1 MFNENVLA
9 APAGSADSTES
20 RNEPNSAVA
29 ARTAVAIA
37 MPLVMAL
44 VVLPI
49 ASSLVSAC
57 AAAPSTSPD
66 ISAMPCA
73 LSVTGPKESIDTIT
87 PTVVSRPPPAMATA
101 NSAMVAFPVA
111 SRYAP
116 NTAPPISSAAYTA
129 DSIPDATPDKMTVAA
144 PVSELCPMSLTGRRV
159 ASVKYPVNSW
169 MALARMHLISTAPN
183 AIQRG
188 LPL

>member
-1 MFNENVLA
+1 MRTSSTTRCAARPTAMISRLENRNTTDAPMINPTSTFGWAMFRANVPA
-9 APAGSADSTES
+9 ALTPRADSTES

-29 ARTAVAIA
+29 ASTAVAIA

-57 AAAPSTSPD
+57 AASPSTSPD

-101 NSAMVAFPVA
+101 NSAMVALPVA
-111 SRYAP
+111 SR
-116 NTAPPISSAAYTA
+116 
-129 DSIPDATPDKMTVAA
+129 
-144 PVSELCPMSLTGRRV
+144 
-159 ASVKYPVNSW
+159 
-169 MALARMHLISTAPN
+169 
-183 AIQRG
+183 
-188 LPL
+188 